1 MDNNDKTFADL
12 FSSVD
17 EQNNDKNVDNN
28 EKTTFDNLVSE
39 VLFDDN
45 ENIRFGNISDI
56 INEQSE
62 LNNNDNDNLKEEK
75 QTLDEKVDFVS
86 NLEGSGSDFDVSN
99 VGLSFEDL
107 KDNIKVSAE
116 NSVESLSK
124 NNLSSENNSI
134 VNDAQTVNKVFERE
148 SSAVEEKDNI
158 NNLFFNEV
166 IDKNEDG
173 SELESNNLFFS
184 NDEKLE
190 KIVDDS
196 SDNQKLSSNTEIK
209 DDEVIVKENNDDNN
223 LFFDNIDDENGKNID
238 SKEELNNLFF
248 NDNKNQKNSFDD
260 LNIGSTTE
268 VKGDEVIVEETITDN
283 NLFFNNN
290 IQSDGNADS
299 SLEQEKNNDEHNVQ
313 QDTII
318 LEPNN
323 SIFANDVVETP
334 DYSNADL
341 FDNKNQE
348 NGESINQMLVENGKK
363 KLVAEDKKTLVDS
376 VSPFF
381 QTSGEQLEKIE
392 ESIFDNR
399 ISFDQTKNVNSKLEK
414 IDFSKTKNFNVK
426 LVKKPVPLSKFIIG
440 VISYAFFIFLILIL
454 ITLLTYVLDIRIR
467 AAKGD
472 YSAPTFNAYV
482 VLTGSMLP
490 EIQVKDVVVTKK
502 VDADTLKTGDIITF
516 ASSDSRFT
524 GTIITHRILKKNQD
538 SDGNITFQTKG
549 DNNNVADSA
558 LVQPNNIYGKVILK
572 IPKLGYLQEFLAT
585 DGGWIIVILL
595 PCVTVISYDVVKLVK
610 GLKRKKNKIKV
621 IK

>member
-116 NSVESLSK
+116 DSVESLSK

-134 VNDAQTVNKVFERE
+134 VNDEQTVNKVFERE

-196 SDNQKLSSNTEIK
+196 SDNQKLNSNTEIK

-248 NDNKNQKNSFDD
+248 NDNENQKNSFDD

-268 VKGDEVIVEETITDN
+268 VKGDEAIVEETITDN

-299 SLEQEKNNDEHNVQ
+299 SLEQEKTSDEQNVQ
-313 QDTII
+313 QDTVI

-334 DYSNADL
+334 DYSKADL
-341 FDNKNQE
+341 FENKNQE
-348 NGESINQMLVENGKK
+348 NGESINQMLVENRKK

-572 IPKLGYLQEFLAT
+572 IPKLGYLQDFLAT
-585 DGGWIIVILL
+585 QGGWIIVILL

>member
-86 NLEGSGSDFDVSN
+86 NLEGSGSDFDISN

-116 NSVESLSK
+116 DSVESLSK

-134 VNDAQTVNKVFERE
+134 VNDEQTVNKVFERE

-196 SDNQKLSSNTEIK
+196 SDNQKVDSNTEIK

-248 NDNKNQKNSFDD
+248 NDNENQKNSFDD

-268 VKGDEVIVEETITDN
+268 VKGDEAIVEETITDN

-299 SLEQEKNNDEHNVQ
+299 SLEQEKTNDEHNVQ

-334 DYSNADL
+334 DYSNANL
-341 FDNKNQE
+341 FENKNQE
-348 NGESINQMLVENGKK
+348 NGDSINQMLVENGKK

-572 IPKLGYLQEFLAT
+572 IPKLGYLQDFLAT
-585 DGGWIIVILL
+585 QGGWIIVILL

>member
-116 NSVESLSK
+116 DSVESLSK

-196 SDNQKLSSNTEIK
+196 SDNQKLNSNTEIK

-248 NDNKNQKNSFDD
+248 NDNENQKNSFDD

-268 VKGDEVIVEETITDN
+268 VKGDEAIVEETITDN

-299 SLEQEKNNDEHNVQ
+299 SLEQEKTSDEQNVQ
-313 QDTII
+313 QDTVI

-334 DYSNADL
+334 DYSKADL
-341 FDNKNQE
+341 FENKNQE

-572 IPKLGYLQEFLAT
+572 IPKLGYLQDFLAT
-585 DGGWIIVILL
+585 QGGWIIVILL